1 MTDPQE
7 AIDRGL
13 HVYVGRSPMGGMAMR
28 RPREVL
34 PDGGVVTR
42 DSDCEPVRSEATWTR
57 AEWDKAVRRG
67 GLWAKVGLWAFERAD
82 DPAVGTIRYCHA
94 HPATAGRE
102 LHLRREDHGNECQR
116 TVAAWRNE
124 TFGRG
129 PWGKVLGRLVE
140 ELAELARMSG
150 PDRAA
155 DALAEAADWLK
166 AYGAEGEAPDGVG
179 SELADVQVVLYGL
192 ADACGIPLAAATDAK
207 MAINRGRRWRVDG
220 PGLGH
225 HE

>member
-1 MTDPQE
+1 MGRRAMNPKDQPIKERDTREGLGRPDLVYDLLAEKMT
-7 AIDRGL
+7 
-13 HVYVGRSPMGGMAMR
+13 H
-28 RPREVL
+28 
-34 PDGGVVTR
+34 
-42 DSDCEPVRSEATWTR
+42 
-57 AEWDKAVRRG
+57 
-67 GLWAKVGLWAFERAD
+67 
-82 DPAVGTIRYCHA
+82 
-94 HPATAGRE
+94 
-102 LHLRREDHGNECQR
+102 EDQAS
-116 TVAAWRNE
+116 VAAWRNE

-179 SELADVQVVLYGL
+179 PELADVQVVLYGL
-192 ADACGIPLAAATDAK
+192 ADACGVSLARETDAK
-207 MAINRGRRWRVDG
+207 MAVNRGRRWRVDG